1 MTGSHF
7 GAPGSFT
14 PPPAA
19 AGDASAK
26 YLSFALDAP
35 VDAEGAKKVSEGGS
49 QLKTLAENGG
59 FAVNEEGMQ
68 AYLKACD
75 FFIQGYDRMIHDMGL
90 LAFRSKMGA
99 SDYARAV
106 ADFNVKV
113 ASGDEQSMIPNL
125 IAMRDGIEK
134 AREAMVIAR
143 KNYRETEEAHNVTF
157 AKLNKDL
164 ENK

>member
-19 AGDASAK
+19 AGDAGSK
-26 YLSFALDAP
+26 FLSTFADAP
-35 VDAEGAKKVSEGGS
+35 LNAEGAKRVSEGGS

-75 FFIQGYDRMIHDMGL
+75 FFIDGYNTMINDVYRL
-90 LAFRSKMGA
+90 VNAAKMGG
-99 SDYARAV
+99 SEYAKAV
-106 ADFNVKV
+106 AQFNVKV
-113 ASGDEQSMIPNL
+113 ANGDEQSLIPNL
-125 IAMRDGIEK
+125 IAMRDGIKE

-143 KNYRETEEAHNVTF
+143 KNYRETEAAHSQTF
-157 AKLNKDL
+157 AQMNKDL
-164 ENK
+164 DAQ

>member
-19 AGDASAK
+19 GDAGASF
-26 YLSFALDAP
+26 LSTFADAP
-35 VDAEGAKKVSEGGS
+35 LNAEGAKRVSEGGS

-59 FAVNEEGMQ
+59 FAVNEEGFQ
-68 AYLKACD
+68 AYIKACD
-75 FFIQGYDRMIHDMGL
+75 FFLDGFDKMLRDIHILARSAAMGD
-90 LAFRSKMGA
+90 SE
-99 SDYARAV
+99 YAHAV

-113 ASGDEQSMIPNL
+113 ASGDDESMIPNL
-125 IAMRDGIEK
+125 GAMRDGIEK

-143 KNYRETEEAHNVTF
+143 KNYRETEDAHSVTF
-157 AKLNKDL
+157 AQLNKDL
-164 ENK
+164 DNR

>member
-19 AGDASAK
+19 AGDAGSK

-35 VDAEGAKKVSEGGS
+35 LDAEGSKRVSEGGN

-75 FFIQGYDRMIHDMGL
+75 FFIQGYSRMINDL
-90 LAFRSKMGA
+90 QFLATRPQMGA
-99 SDYARAV
+99 SDYAHAV
-106 ADFNVKV
+106 AEFNVKV
-113 ASGDEQSMIPNL
+113 AEGDERSMIPNL
-125 IAMRDGIEK
+125 IAMRTGIEK

-143 KNYRETEEAHNVTF
+143 KNYRETEDAHSVTF
-157 AKLNKDL
+157 AKMNKDL
-164 ENK
+164 ENQ